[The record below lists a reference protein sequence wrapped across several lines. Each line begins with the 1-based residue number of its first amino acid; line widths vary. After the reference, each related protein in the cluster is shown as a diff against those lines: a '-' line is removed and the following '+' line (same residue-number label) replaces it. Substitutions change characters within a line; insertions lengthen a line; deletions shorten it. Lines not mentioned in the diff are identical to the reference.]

1 MIKVLIVEDE
11 GLFRDMLA
19 ASLCQQPNLQVVEA
33 VGDGASAIL
42 AARRHQ
48 PNVVVT
54 DIELGSEPHGIEAA
68 HLIREE
74 SPQTGIVILSSHKDK
89 EYIASVPVEKASG
102 WSYLLKQSVGDV
114 SALVRAIE
122 GSADGF
128 MVLDPAVVEGLRAQP
143 GSPLSRLTR
152 RQHEVVALMAQG
164 YSNAAIAGL
173 LVLGVRSVENYVN
186 AVYQQLSF
194 SKVENVHPRV
204 QAVLTYLRYTT
215 EPKRPRG
222 PGRSYN
228 KPPR

>member
-1 MIKVLIVEDE
+1 MACADPALDSQTLTAYTGPILAFQNSKHHFWPIFYSVYLPRLWYNGHQVTQMIKVLIVEDE

-19 ASLCQQPNLQVVEA
+19 ASLSQQPTFHVVEA
-33 VGDGASAIL
+33 VAAGASAVL
-42 AARRHQ
+42 AARRHH

-68 HLIREE
+68 HLIRKEN
-74 SPQTGIVILSSHKDK
+74 PQTGIVILSSHKDT
-89 EYIASVPVEKASG
+89 EYIASVPVDKASG

-152 RQHEVVALMAQG
+152 RQHEVIALMAQG
-164 YSNAAIAGL
+164 
-173 LVLGVRSVENYVN
+173 
-186 AVYQQLSF
+186 
-194 SKVENVHPRV
+194 
-204 QAVLTYLRYTT
+204 
-215 EPKRPRG
+215 
-222 PGRSYN
+222 
-228 KPPR
+228 